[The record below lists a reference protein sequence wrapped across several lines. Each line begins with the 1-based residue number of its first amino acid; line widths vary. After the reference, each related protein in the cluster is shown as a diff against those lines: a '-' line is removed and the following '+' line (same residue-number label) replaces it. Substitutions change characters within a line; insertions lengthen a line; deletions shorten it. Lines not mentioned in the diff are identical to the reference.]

1 MELDTVLL
9 IIFLVIIV
17 ALFGLMI
24 YAGVHECSKTVVE
37 TYTVGCE
44 ISQLAYA
51 EETTGRSS
59 SRPAYKMG
67 VRNDD
72 FATTLD
78 ITAEQFAM
86 YVIGDV
92 VEVEVTVY
100 EYIDGTTTNEYR
112 LK

>member
-1 MELDTVLL
+1 MDD
-9 IIFLVIIV
+9 FLFIVFIIV
-17 ALFGLMI
+17 MVTLFGVMI

-67 VRNDD
+67 VRNDN
-72 FATTLD
+72 FATTFD

-100 EYIDGTTTNEYR
+100 EYKDGTIKNEYR

>member
-1 MELDTVLL
+1 MDTALFIIVVLMIVVLL
-9 IIFLVIIV
+9 G
-17 ALFGLMI
+17 FGI
-24 YAGVHECSKTVVE
+24 YAGVHECTKTVVE

-59 SRPAYKMG
+59 SHPAYKMG
-67 VRNDD
+67 VRNDN
-72 FATTLD
+72 FATTFD

-100 EYIDGTTTNEYR
+100 EYKCGTIKNEYR

>member
-1 MELDTVLL
+1 MDKVLFIIL
-9 IIFLVIIV
+9 IVIIV
-17 ALFGLMI
+17 ALFGLLI
-24 YAGVHECSKTVVE
+24 YAGVHECTKTVVE

-44 ISQLAYA
+44 ISQLAYG
-51 EETTGRSS
+51 EKSISRST
-59 SRPAYKMG
+59 SRPTYKMG
-67 VRNDD
+67 VRNDS
-72 FATTLD
+72 FATTFD

-100 EYIDGTTTNEYR
+100 EYIDGTTTNEYH